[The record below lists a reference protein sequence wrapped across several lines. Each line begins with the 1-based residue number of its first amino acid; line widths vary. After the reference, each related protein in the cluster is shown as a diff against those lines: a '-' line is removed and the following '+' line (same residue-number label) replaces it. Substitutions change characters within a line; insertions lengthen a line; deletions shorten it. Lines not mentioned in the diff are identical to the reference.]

1 MLLLLCMVAWVVQFL
16 YAGLNTARV
25 PVNDFT
31 GYGQVRDST
40 PPSLTWLTRIAARAC
55 ACDVYLCRRNTRW
68 SRPLAPRPPTP
79 HAPPAHHPSPTC
91 VWQVLST
98 VIFNWGFLTTV
109 PSWLNEKRPDVSVS
123 RATWVSIL
131 LSLVIFL
138 ILGFGGGMGLDL
150 PNGENLLAALND
162 PDAPNILLTS
172 QVRAE
177 TGVNAMGGGALRRYA
192 RRGAV
197 LLRGPATPPCR
208 RNGAR
213 ACTIS

>member
-1 MLLLLCMVAWVVQFL
+1 M
-16 YAGLNTARV
+16 
-25 PVNDFT
+25 
-31 GYGQVRDST
+31 
-40 PPSLTWLTRIAARAC
+40 
-55 ACDVYLCRRNTRW
+55 
-68 SRPLAPRPPTP
+68 
-79 HAPPAHHPSPTC
+79 
-91 VWQVLST
+91 LST

-177 TGVNAMGGGALRRYA
+177 TGVNAMGEGPWGVTCGGGRCRCACVRREVA
-192 RRGAV
+192 PRPRR
-197 LLRGPATPPCR
+197 ATA
-208 RNGAR
+208 NGAR
-213 ACTIS
+213 ACNKELTTVH